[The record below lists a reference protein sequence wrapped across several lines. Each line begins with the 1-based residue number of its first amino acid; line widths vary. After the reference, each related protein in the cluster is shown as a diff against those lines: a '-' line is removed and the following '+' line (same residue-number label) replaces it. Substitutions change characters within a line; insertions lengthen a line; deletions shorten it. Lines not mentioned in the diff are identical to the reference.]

1 MVGFVIAAVV
11 LALVVFGVALRPLWR
26 DARGLTAG
34 IAVLLLAAS
43 AALYWQVGTPGAIR
57 APAERPATPRSLD
70 EAIVQ
75 LRAALARNPDQAE
88 GWVLLGRSL
97 SSQQKFAEA
106 RDAFARA
113 VALRPDEPDVL
124 VAAAQSR
131 MLADD
136 SGRPDPQVMRLLEH
150 ALSVQPDHQRAR
162 WFLGVVQRQAGQPA
176 RASETWE
183 PLLRVVDAAT
193 RPGLLEQINAARQE
207 ARLAPIKAP
216 AAPATSTTNAASG
229 KRIKVRVTLDAEF
242 AKRAEMPGDTSVF
255 VIARAAD
262 TPMPVAVERHT
273 LSELPLTITLDD
285 GDSPMPTRALSSL
298 DTVQVLARLSRSG
311 NAIRQ
316 ADDVESAPVM
326 VELPA
331 AAPVE
336 LVIGH

>member
-1 MVGFVIAAVV
+1 MVGFVVAVAVV
-11 LALVVFGVALRPLWR
+11 ALLAFGVALRPLWR
-26 DARGLTAG
+26 EARGVTASV
-34 IAVLLLAAS
+34 ALLLLAAS
-43 AALYWQVGTPGAIR
+43 AALYWLVGTPSAIEQV
-57 APAERPATPRSLD
+57 ADRPATPRTLD

-75 LRAALARNPDQAE
+75 LRTALARNPDQAE

-106 RDAFARA
+106 SDAFARA

-136 SGRPDPQVMRLLEH
+136 SGRPDPEAMRLLEH
-150 ALSVQPDHQRAR
+150 ALVVQPDHQRAR

-176 RASETWE
+176 KASATWE
-183 PLLRVVDAAT
+183 PLLSVVDAAT

-207 ARLAPIKAP
+207 AKLAPLTPSPTAD
-216 AAPATSTTNAASG
+216 TSAG
-229 KRIKVRVTLDAEF
+229 KRISVRVSLDAAF
-242 AKRAEMPGDTSVF
+242 AQRAGLPGDTSVF
-255 VIARAAD
+255 VIARAAG
-262 TPMPVAVERHT
+262 TPMPVAVEKHT

-311 NAIRQ
+311 NAMRQ
-316 ADDVESAPVM
+316 ADDVESAPVT

-331 AAPVE
+331 KADVE
-336 LVIGH
+336 LVIGR

>member
-1 MVGFVIAAVV
+1 MVGFVVAVVV
-11 LALVVFGVALRPLWR
+11 LALLAFGVALRPLWR
-26 DARGLTAG
+26 QTRGLAASV
-34 IAVLLLAAS
+34 AVLLLAAS
-43 AALYWQVGTPGAIR
+43 AALYWLVGTPSAIQQ
-57 APAERPATPRSLD
+57 PANRPATPRSLD

-75 LRAALARNPDQAE
+75 LRAALASNPDQAE

-136 SGRPDPQVMRLLEH
+136 SGRPDPQAMRLLEH
-150 ALSVQPDHQRAR
+150 ALAVQPDHQRAR

-176 RASETWE
+176 KASETWT
-183 PLLRVVDAAT
+183 PLLSVVDANT

-207 ARLAPIKAP
+207 AKLEPIHAP
-216 AAPATSTTNAASG
+216 AAPAAAASG
-229 KRIKVRVTLDAEF
+229 KRIQVRVTLDAEF
-242 AKRAEMPGDTSVF
+242 AKRAGLHRDTSVF

-262 TPMPVAVERHT
+262 TPMPVAVEKHA

-298 DTVQVLARLSRSG
+298 DKVQVLARVSRSG
-311 NAIRQ
+311 NAMRQ

-326 VELPA
+326 VTLPA
-331 AAPVE
+331 DAPVE
-336 LVIGH
+336 LVIGR

>member
-1 MVGFVIAAVV
+1 MAGFVIAV
-11 LALVVFGVALRPLWR
+11 LVIALLAFGLVLRPLWR
-26 DARGLTAG
+26 EARGLAASVA
-34 IAVLLLAAS
+34 ILLLAAS
-43 AALYWQVGTPGAIR
+43 AALYWLVGTPGAIEQ
-57 APAERPATPRSLD
+57 PANRPAAPRSLD
-70 EAIVQ
+70 EAIMQ
-75 LRAALARNPDQAE
+75 LRAALASNPEQAE

-136 SGRPDPQVMRLLEH
+136 SGRPDPEATRMLEH
-150 ALSVQPDHQRAR
+150 ALAAQPDHQRAR
-162 WFLGVVQRQAGQPA
+162 WFLGVVQRQSGEPA
-176 RASETWE
+176 KASATWE
-183 PLLRVVDAAT
+183 PLLSVVDAKT

-207 ARLAPIKAP
+207 AKLAPIQ
-216 AAPATSTTNAASG
+216 ATAASAAEAAKG
-229 KRIKVRVTLDAEF
+229 KQIQVRVTLDAEF
-242 AKRAEMPGDTSVF
+242 AKRAGLPGDTSVF

-262 TPMPVAVERHT
+262 TPMPVAVEKHA
-273 LSELPLTITLDD
+273 LGELPLTITLDD
-285 GDSPMPTRALSSL
+285 GDSPMPTRTLSSL
-298 DTVQVLARLSRSG
+298 DKVQVLARLSRSG
-311 NAIRQ
+311 NAMRQ

-336 LVIGH
+336 LVIGR

>member
-1 MVGFVIAAVV
+1 MVGFVIAVVVV
-11 LALVVFGVALRPLWR
+11 LALLVFGVALRPLWR
-26 DARGLTAG
+26 EARGLTAS

-43 AALYWQVGTPGAIR
+43 TALYWLVGTPSAIQ

-97 SSQQKFAEA
+97 SSQQKFTEA

-136 SGRPDPQVMRLLEH
+136 SGRPDPQAMRLLEH
-150 ALSVQPDHQRAR
+150 ALAVQPDHQRAR

-176 RASETWE
+176 KASETWE
-183 PLLRVVDAAT
+183 PLLRVVDAST

-207 ARLAPIKAP
+207 ARLAPIQT
-216 AAPATSTTNAASG
+216 PATLAADAASG
-229 KRIKVRVTLDAEF
+229 KRIQVRVTLDAEF
-242 AKRAEMPGDTSVF
+242 AKRAGLPGDTSVF

-262 TPMPVAVERHT
+262 TPMPVAVEKHA
-273 LSELPLTITLDD
+273 LHELPLTITLDD
-285 GDSPMPTRALSSL
+285 GDSPMPTRTLSSL

-311 NAIRQ
+311 NAMRQ
-316 ADDVESAPVM
+316 ADDVESVPVM
-326 VELPA
+326 VELPT

-336 LVIGH
+336 LVIGR